1 MTLVEVL
8 LAAAILALGLS
19 VLLTGASRCVASLGM
34 ARRYQD
40 AQWAMTMGE
49 AVHFVVAT
57 GEVSEL
63 EVSGDTDLI
72 PGYTFSRTVEEDDDE
87 DGLCVVRT
95 RVSWRARGREFV
107 EERVGYAADLQ
118 EDDAP

>member
-19 VLLTGASRCVASLGM
+19 VLLTGASRCVVSLGM

-57 GEVSEL
+57 GDVSRL
-63 EVSGDTDLI
+63 EVHGDPDLL
-72 PGYTFSRTVEEDDDE
+72 PGYVFSRTVEDDDDE

-95 RVSWRARGREFV
+95 RVSWHERGRDFT
-107 EERVGYAADLQ
+107 EERVSYAADLE
-118 EDDAP
+118 EDSP